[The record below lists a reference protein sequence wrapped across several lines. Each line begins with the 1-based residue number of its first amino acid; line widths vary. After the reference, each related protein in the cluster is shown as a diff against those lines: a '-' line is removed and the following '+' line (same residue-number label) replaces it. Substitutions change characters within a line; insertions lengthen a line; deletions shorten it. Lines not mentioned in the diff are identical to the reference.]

1 MYQINEFGIG
11 LSLEPDKKCI
21 PEDCWCSYY
30 DNPYDNYYHTH
41 YLTPAQKYFFWVQEW
56 KKDFQEICNDCKKL
70 GQSSYSKDYIKG
82 VLDTVSPEYPLNTF
96 MKEVRQEEQS
106 SLFDFEIPG

>member
-41 YLTPAQKYFFWVQEW
+41 YLTPAQKYFFWVQE
-56 KKDFQEICNDCKKL
+56 
-70 GQSSYSKDYIKG
+70 
-82 VLDTVSPEYPLNTF
+82 
-96 MKEVRQEEQS
+96 
-106 SLFDFEIPG
+106 